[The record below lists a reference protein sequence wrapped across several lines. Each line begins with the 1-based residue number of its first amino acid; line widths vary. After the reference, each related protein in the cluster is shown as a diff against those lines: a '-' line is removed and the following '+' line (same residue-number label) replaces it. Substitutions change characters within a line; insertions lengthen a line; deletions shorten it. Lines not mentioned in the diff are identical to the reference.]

1 MQSILFIMFFQSLLF
16 LGLMPW
22 LVRSLGATDS
32 LSDAD
37 PAQSGYLPNHN
48 MNPAIVGSPSFGI
61 LWTNTYNAKEK
72 WYAKALTY
80 SKNKPFDLH
89 RTL

>member
-1 MQSILFIMFFQSLLF
+1 MFFKNLLC
-16 LGLMPW
+16 LGSIPW
-22 LVRSLGATDS
+22 LVHSLAATDS
-32 LSDAD
+32 ISDAD

-48 MNPAIVGSPSFGI
+48 MNPAIVGSTSFGI

-80 SKNKPFDLH
+80 SKEACHPSKNQKLAKG
-89 RTL
+89 